1 VPPASL
7 SATQNISCAAL
18 QASRLDKKQT
28 HIRTATAIDW
38 ASQARSVAQRHTRY
52 QTICHFAQ
60 YLRVEDPRH
69 ESPPP
74 NHFGY
79 RKTRRVP
86 HIYSRGEID
95 GLVLAATKLPSSD
108 SLRPKTYAAL
118 ISLLAATGLRISEAL
133 HLLVSD
139 ITPDGLLIRRTKFQ
153 KTRLVPLHDT
163 AVAGLGPLLDAPPG
177 SAIAVAT
184 MSLFRRKGNRWF
196 YWKVHSVFRT
206 LLKSAG
212 LKPCGG
218 RWPRIHELRHTFA
231 VRALE
236 SSPTGRQRI
245 GQHMLALATYLGHV
259 NINATYW
266 YLETTPE
273 LLREIASLPK
283 AFCKEGGM
291 TSLAPHMEAFLREH
305 LARHRGASQHT
316 CDSYAYSFQS
326 LFEFA
331 SQKLKVAPSAL
342 MLEQLDAALISGF
355 LEHLETTRGNS
366 AETRNVRLAAFRSFF
381 RFLQHREPGA
391 IEQVRRV
398 LAIPFKKTDTRLVGY
413 LVQEEMQALL
423 DAPDPSR
430 RDGSPRSSNAASCG
444 VRWASSLRTD
454 RLAPRRRRAPV
465 GEYPRAWQ
473 GPPRTRVASLEDNGC
488 GTSCLVG
495 DSRTGQFT

>member
-1 VPPASL
+1 MITAVESYLAVRRAAGFTL
-7 SATQNISCAAL
+7 SNTEYLLRSFSAFAA
-18 QASRLDKKQT
+18 DKKQT
-28 HIRTATAIDW
+28 HIGASTTIDW

-52 QTICHFAQ
+52 QTICHFTQ

-95 GLVLAATKLPSSD
+95 GLVLAAAQLPSSA

-139 ITPDGLLIRRTKFQ
+139 ITPKGLLIRRTKFQ

-163 AVAGLGPLLDAPPG
+163 AVTGLAHYLMQRQEARRGGDHVFVSDEGQPL
-177 SAIAVAT
+177 V
-184 MSLFRRKGNRWF
+184 

-206 LLKSAG
+206 LLRSAG
-212 LKPCGG
+212 LKPHGG
-218 RWPRIHELRHTFA
+218 RWPRIHDLRHTFA

-273 LLREIASLPK
+273 LLREIAIVTES
-283 AFCKEGGM
+283 
-291 TSLAPHMEAFLREH
+291 
-305 LARHRGASQHT
+305 
-316 CDSYAYSFQS
+316 
-326 LFEFA
+326 
-331 SQKLKVAPSAL
+331 
-342 MLEQLDAALISGF
+342 
-355 LEHLETTRGNS
+355 
-366 AETRNVRLAAFRSFF
+366 
-381 RFLQHREPGA
+381 FLQGGRP
-391 IEQVRRV
+391 
-398 LAIPFKKTDTRLVGY
+398 
-413 LVQEEMQALL
+413 
-423 DAPDPSR
+423 
-430 RDGSPRSSNAASCG
+430 
-444 VRWASSLRTD
+444 
-454 RLAPRRRRAPV
+454 
-465 GEYPRAWQ
+465 
-473 GPPRTRVASLEDNGC
+473 
-488 GTSCLVG
+488 
-495 DSRTGQFT
+495 

>member
-1 VPPASL
+1 MITAVESYLAVRRAAGFTL
-7 SATQNISCAAL
+7 SNTEYLLRSFSAFAA
-18 QASRLDKKQT
+18 DKKQT
-28 HIRTATAIDW
+28 HIRTATTIDW
-38 ASQARSVAQRHTRY
+38 ACQARSVAQRHTRY
-52 QTICHFAQ
+52 QTICHFGQ

-86 HIYSRGEID
+86 YIYSRGEID
-95 GLVLAATKLPSSD
+95 SLVLAATRLPASG

-163 AVAGLGPLLDAPPG
+163 AVTGLGHYLMHRQQARWGGDHVFVSTEGQPL
-177 SAIAVAT
+177 V
-184 MSLFRRKGNRWF
+184 
-196 YWKVHSVFRT
+196 YWKVHGVFRT

-273 LLREIASLPK
+273 LLREIALVTES
-283 AFCKEGGM
+283 
-291 TSLAPHMEAFLREH
+291 
-305 LARHRGASQHT
+305 
-316 CDSYAYSFQS
+316 
-326 LFEFA
+326 
-331 SQKLKVAPSAL
+331 
-342 MLEQLDAALISGF
+342 
-355 LEHLETTRGNS
+355 
-366 AETRNVRLAAFRSFF
+366 
-381 RFLQHREPGA
+381 FLQGGRP
-391 IEQVRRV
+391 
-398 LAIPFKKTDTRLVGY
+398 
-413 LVQEEMQALL
+413 
-423 DAPDPSR
+423 
-430 RDGSPRSSNAASCG
+430 
-444 VRWASSLRTD
+444 
-454 RLAPRRRRAPV
+454 
-465 GEYPRAWQ
+465 
-473 GPPRTRVASLEDNGC
+473 
-488 GTSCLVG
+488 
-495 DSRTGQFT
+495 

>member
-1 VPPASL
+1 MITAVESYLAVRRAAGFTL
-7 SATQNISCAAL
+7 SNTEYLLRSFSAFAA
-18 QASRLDKKQT
+18 DKKQT
-28 HIRTATAIDW
+28 HIRTATTIDW
-38 ASQARSVAQRHTRY
+38 ACQARSVAQRHTRY

-86 HIYSRGEID
+86 YIYSRGEID
-95 GLVLAATKLPSSD
+95 SLVLAATRLPASG

-163 AVAGLGPLLDAPPG
+163 AVTGLGHYLMYRQEARCGGDHVFVSKEGQPL
-177 SAIAVAT
+177 V
-184 MSLFRRKGNRWF
+184 
-196 YWKVHSVFRT
+196 YWKVHGVFRT

-273 LLREIASLPK
+273 LLREIALVTES
-283 AFCKEGGM
+283 
-291 TSLAPHMEAFLREH
+291 
-305 LARHRGASQHT
+305 
-316 CDSYAYSFQS
+316 
-326 LFEFA
+326 
-331 SQKLKVAPSAL
+331 
-342 MLEQLDAALISGF
+342 
-355 LEHLETTRGNS
+355 
-366 AETRNVRLAAFRSFF
+366 
-381 RFLQHREPGA
+381 FLQGGRP
-391 IEQVRRV
+391 
-398 LAIPFKKTDTRLVGY
+398 
-413 LVQEEMQALL
+413 
-423 DAPDPSR
+423 
-430 RDGSPRSSNAASCG
+430 
-444 VRWASSLRTD
+444 
-454 RLAPRRRRAPV
+454 
-465 GEYPRAWQ
+465 
-473 GPPRTRVASLEDNGC
+473 
-488 GTSCLVG
+488 
-495 DSRTGQFT
+495 